1 MYLLSPSFPRLC
13 TEVRLTAMIN
23 RLREHILSLFDD
35 FVSKHDS
42 TESPRSSCYIDHM
55 FLLHLNLVS

>member
-1 MYLLSPSFPRLC
+1 
-13 TEVRLTAMIN
+13 MIN

-42 TESPRSSCYIDHM
+42 TESPRSSCYIDLPIALEPGELTSNQH
-55 FLLHLNLVS
+55 